1 MRKQKTLFTEEEI
14 KRENWI
20 SELES
25 LGVSS
30 GPEGQDLRS
39 LDYYT
44 IRNLMVREEIRREE

>member
-1 MRKQKTLFTEEEI
+1 MRKLKTLFTEEDI

-20 SELES
+20 LELEG
-25 LGVSS
+25 LGISS
-30 GPEGQDLRS
+30 GPEGEDLRS

>member
-1 MRKQKTLFTEEEI
+1 MRKHKTLFNEEDI

-20 SELES
+20 SELEG
-25 LGVSS
+25 LGISS
-30 GPEGQDLRS
+30 GPEGEDLRS

>member
-1 MRKQKTLFTEEEI
+1 MRKHKVLFTNEDI

-20 SELES
+20 LELEK

-30 GPEGQDLRS
+30 GPQGEDLRS